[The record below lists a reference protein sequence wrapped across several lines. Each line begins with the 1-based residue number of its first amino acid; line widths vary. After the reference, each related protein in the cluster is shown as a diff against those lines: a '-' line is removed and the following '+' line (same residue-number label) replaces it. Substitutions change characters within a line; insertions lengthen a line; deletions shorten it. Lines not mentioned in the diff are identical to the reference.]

1 MPAGEEGCEGRGRGS
16 RAESAEVG
24 VESYST
30 FGHPLRPRD
39 FCNQL
44 WPLSD
49 ESPPTSAAPW
59 LGRMGRLGVRLGC
72 LGGHWGA
79 DWGSNLGPGT
89 PKILNLPNVFVD
101 VHTFSI
107 IYNHPQ
113 KPNENTRLSGAPEP
127 KFDPK
132 SVQNPPPGV
141 SGVALSFFY
150 GQHTVSQR
158 QPNKT
163 PKNPNNHNP

>member
-1 MPAGEEGCEGRGRGS
+1 MYKKFMRKRSWAVLGASWAVLGS
-16 RAESAEVG
+16 AWAV
-24 VESYST
+24 
-30 FGHPLRPRD
+30 
-39 FCNQL
+39 
-44 WPLSD
+44 
-49 ESPPTSAAPW
+49 
-59 LGRMGRLGVRLGC
+59 LGAIG
-72 LGGHWGA
+72 GA

-89 PKILNLPNVFVD
+89 PQILNLPNVFVD

-132 SVQNPPPGV
+132 SVQNLPPGV
-141 SGVALSFFY
+141 SGVALSFFN

-163 PKNPNNHNP
+163 QKKPKQSQPLTDTKDNTNEYN